1 MIIYRQISIHDP
13 EYEQEKDLRNRVLRS
28 PLGLVLSENDLR
40 DEDRQVHLVAMDDR
54 GHVIGCALVFVHEK
68 TARIRQMAIEERY
81 QKQGIGTEL
90 VKHAETAARAR
101 NIFKITLH
109 ARISARRFYEQLGY
123 TAFEEVFTEVT
134 IPHIAME
141 KNLMPE

>member
-28 PLGLVLSENDLR
+28 PLGLVLSGDDLR

-54 GHVIGCALVFVHEK
+54 GHMIGCALVFVQEK
-68 TARIRQMAIEERY
+68 TARIRQMAVEERY
-81 QKQGIGTEL
+81 QEQGIGTEL
-90 VKHAETAARAR
+90 VKQAEAAARAG
-101 NIFKITLH
+101 NIFKVTLH

-123 TAFEEVFTEVT
+123 TASGEVFTEVT

-141 KNLMPE
+141 KDLIPE